1 MKNSI
6 LKNNQSNAIKFLL
19 AAGLIIFA
27 IVFRLLPHPANF
39 APIAAIAIFGGA
51 ILPRKWALSLPLIAM
66 VTSDLFLGLHSLIW
80 LTWGSFLIIAFMSS
94 KYMNKIRPIGVLGA
108 SLGASLFFFIA
119 TNFGVWLEGRLY
131 PLTTEGLVSCYYN
144 AIPFFRNTLLG
155 DLVFSTALF
164 GTYVLVYRYALKNKD
179 SLKVVAVKS

>member
-1 MKNSI
+1 MNINS
-6 LKNNQSNAIKFLL
+6 LKNNQNNTIKWLL
-19 AAGLIIFA
+19 AVSLIVFA
-27 IVFRLLPHPANF
+27 IAFRLLPHPANF

-51 ILPRKWALSLPLIAM
+51 ILPKKWALSLPLVAM
-66 VTSDLFLGLHSLIW
+66 IISDLFLGLHSLIW

-94 KYMNKIRPIGVLGA
+94 KYLNKIRPVGVLGA
-108 SLGASLFFFIA
+108 SLGASLFFFLV

-131 PLTTEGLVSCYYN
+131 PLTTEGLASCYFN

-155 DLVFSTALF
+155 DLVFSAVLF
-164 GTYVLVYRYALKNKD
+164 GAYVLVYRYALKNKD